1 MRPIVVLL
9 ALMALGFLFVPVT
22 GTSNDA
28 ALSGQLVAD
37 VGAGQVPVTT
47 AEVPDVAQ
55 GTAMLARQ
63 PVAFIENQ
71 GQWEGEFSYLAKFG
85 PMAVFLEDRGWA
97 FTLTECKG
105 KVRDP
110 GDPLA
115 ERRVPESAPGR
126 GVAVRMRFG
135 NGADAATPIPE
146 QRLSGVHNYFLGNDP
161 ERWKSNVPL
170 HGSVRMAGLYDGIDV
185 RARSADGHFE
195 YDLLVEPGAELAEVE
210 VEVEGADGLH
220 IDADGTLVME
230 TKLGPVRQPVPKTWQ
245 VTASGERQEVA
256 CRYVVLDDTRFGFAA
271 PGWDRD
277 HALVVDP
284 GLIWST
290 FLGGSGNDFA
300 FALALDSSGAVTV
313 AGHTDSSDFP
323 TTPGTFGTT
332 HNGTYDWDAFVTRLD
347 PPGGRLLWSTFLG
360 GGVSDWASALAL
372 DSSGAVTVA
381 GQTVSSGF
389 PTTPGTY
396 DPTYNGGTYD
406 AFVTRI
412 DATGSNLLWS
422 TFLGG
427 GGTDWA
433 DALALDPSGAVAVA
447 GRTGSSGFPT
457 TPGAYDTTY
466 NGGTYDA
473 FVTRLDPTGS
483 NLLWSTFLG
492 GGNDDYAFALALDS
506 SGAVTVAGW
515 TYSSNFFP
523 TTPGA
528 YDTTHNGTYD
538 AFVTR
543 LDPTGGSL
551 LWSTFLGGGA
561 TDWAYALALDPS
573 GAVTVAGFTGS
584 SGFPTTPGAYD
595 PTYNSNYDAFVTR
608 LDATGST
615 LLWSTF
621 LGGGNDDYAYA
632 LALDSSGA
640 VTVAGHTDSSDFP
653 TTPGAYD
660 PTYNSGSNDAFV
672 TRLDPTGFNLGISQA
687 VNLAVTVGLSGG
699 QPLAPYY
706 IFYSNDPLNGTAPGL
721 GWAAGL
727 HISVAD
733 VLGQLSA
740 GAGGDP
746 LFGGTLDASG
756 AFFLTIP
763 GGGLSSLSGQTW
775 WGMGLQ
781 VNPCPTGVYDVT
793 PIQSITFQ

>member
-347 PPGGRLLWSTFLG
+347 P
-360 GGVSDWASALAL
+360 
-372 DSSGAVTVA
+372 
-381 GQTVSSGF
+381 
-389 PTTPGTY
+389 
-396 DPTYNGGTYD
+396 
-406 AFVTRI
+406 
-412 DATGSNLLWS
+412 
-422 TFLGG
+422 
-427 GGTDWA
+427 
-433 DALALDPSGAVAVA
+433 
-447 GRTGSSGFPT
+447 
-457 TPGAYDTTY
+457 
-466 NGGTYDA
+466 
-473 FVTRLDPTGS
+473 
-483 NLLWSTFLG
+483 
-492 GGNDDYAFALALDS
+492 
-506 SGAVTVAGW
+506 
-515 TYSSNFFP
+515 
-523 TTPGA
+523 
-528 YDTTHNGTYD
+528 
-538 AFVTR
+538 
-543 LDPTGGSL
+543 TGGSL

-584 SGFPTTPGAYD
+584 SGFPTTPGAYA

>member
-347 PPGGRLLWSTFLG
+347 P
-360 GGVSDWASALAL
+360 
-372 DSSGAVTVA
+372 
-381 GQTVSSGF
+381 
-389 PTTPGTY
+389 
-396 DPTYNGGTYD
+396 
-406 AFVTRI
+406 
-412 DATGSNLLWS
+412 
-422 TFLGG
+422 
-427 GGTDWA
+427 
-433 DALALDPSGAVAVA
+433 
-447 GRTGSSGFPT
+447 
-457 TPGAYDTTY
+457 
-466 NGGTYDA
+466 
-473 FVTRLDPTGS
+473 
-483 NLLWSTFLG
+483 
-492 GGNDDYAFALALDS
+492 
-506 SGAVTVAGW
+506 
-515 TYSSNFFP
+515 
-523 TTPGA
+523 
-528 YDTTHNGTYD
+528 
-538 AFVTR
+538 
-543 LDPTGGSL
+543 TGGSL